1 MNFLV
6 FIHVLTGFGGFL
18 LPLWI
23 ALEMLKPLNKI
34 SLRAVRIAAF
44 FSLILIVVSWIIG
57 GLFYINIYGPEIKPV
72 IKETQPW
79 IHNIV
84 MESKEHIFLF
94 IPFLIALLNVL
105 VWSNIERTRR
115 MITTIIII
123 SFILGIIIT
132 IMGFAISGAR
142 EAAELII

>member
-115 MITTIIII
+115 MITTTIII